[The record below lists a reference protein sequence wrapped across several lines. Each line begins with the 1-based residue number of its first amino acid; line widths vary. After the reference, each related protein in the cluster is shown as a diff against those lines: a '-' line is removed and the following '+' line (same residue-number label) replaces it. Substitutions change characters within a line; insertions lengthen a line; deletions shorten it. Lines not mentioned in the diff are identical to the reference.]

1 MVPFATTE
9 LSSVLL
15 YSQGFVLKQG
25 LRLLGARLAT
35 KQRKEK
41 SLLLQRLRVSF
52 LASSRLFTTPA
63 PGNLAPSSG
72 IPRYRYPNKT

>member
-1 MVPFATTE
+1 MVPFATTK

-25 LRLLGARLAT
+25 LRLLGARLGAE
-35 KQRKEK
+35 QWKEK
-41 SLLLQRLRVSF
+41 SLLLQRLRVS
-52 LASSRLFTTPA
+52 LPASTGLFPTPA

-72 IPRYRYPNKT
+72 IPRNRYPSKT